1 MAGAF
6 RKEVVRSITHSLG
19 RFLAIAIIAALGCG
33 FYAGL
38 RLTGPDMR
46 LAGDTYY
53 DATNLCDLRVVSSLG
68 FTDDQIDEISQVE
81 GVSGVMPAYESDVIA
96 QIDGVQY
103 TTRIH
108 SLNVDKARASKCD
121 DGLNVESE
129 DPNYINRP
137 ILVEGSWPESNDEC
151 LLSADTVWSTE
162 VSVGDK
168 VLLAEGTSDLDDTF
182 AVHEY
187 TVSGFVRSSYYTCST
202 SVGSTSL
209 GSGQL
214 ATFAYVPEGAFAEDF
229 PYTEAFVTVAG
240 AREARWATDD
250 YQSLVDATASR
261 INGISDDLLASRL
274 DGIRADAQAELDESR
289 ADFEAER
296 ADALQKLAPTRRR
309 NLTMRRRTST
319 PPPRNL
325 RARRRPSTR
334 ALASLRAGRLRLI
347 AGGRNLKLSAQLP
360 RISSRLLRPSSMP
373 PRQATMR
380 PWPSGLC
387 SPSSSRRRRRRA
399 RTT

>member
-68 FTDDQIDEISQVE
+68 FADDQIDEISQVE

-108 SLNVDKARASKCD
+108 SLNVDKARASECD

-129 DPNYINRP
+129 DSNYINRP

-202 SVGSTSL
+202 SVG
-209 GSGQL
+209 
-214 ATFAYVPEGAFAEDF
+214 
-229 PYTEAFVTVAG
+229 
-240 AREARWATDD
+240 
-250 YQSLVDATASR
+250 
-261 INGISDDLLASRL
+261 
-274 DGIRADAQAELDESR
+274 
-289 ADFEAER
+289 
-296 ADALQKLAPTRRR
+296 
-309 NLTMRRRTST
+309 
-319 PPPRNL
+319 
-325 RARRRPSTR
+325 
-334 ALASLRAGRLRLI
+334 
-347 AGGRNLKLSAQLP
+347 
-360 RISSRLLRPSSMP
+360 
-373 PRQATMR
+373 
-380 PWPSGLC
+380 
-387 SPSSSRRRRRRA
+387 
-399 RTT
+399 